1 MCVCVEGQVCV
12 RLWRTECDVCI
23 CECDECVCGG
33 PGVVYVFVCADRQ
46 GPVLLRPRPGSSDPW
61 EPGGA
66 SENSRETVGTLD
78 RCQEGRESRMEEK
91 GRSRTAPQ
99 LPVPQAGWG
108 FNPSISGEGQ

>member
-1 MCVCVEGQVCV
+1 MCVSVSVMSVCVEDQVWCV
-12 RLWRTECDVCI
+12 
-23 CECDECVCGG
+23 
-33 PGVVYVFVCADRQ
+33 FMCADRQ

-78 RCQEGRESRMEEK
+78 RCQEGRESRMKEK

-99 LPVPQAGWG
+99 LLVPQAGWG